1 MHDGRFLNL
10 EAVLEHYNS
19 QVAPTPNLDPILT
32 NGTTR
37 GIPLTKE
44 ERVQLIAFL
53 ATLDDRNFIT
63 NPLIAEQ

>member
-1 MHDGRFLNL
+1 
-10 EAVLEHYNS
+10 
-19 QVAPTPNLDPILT
+19 VATTPNLDPILT
-32 NGTTR
+32 NGTTK